1 MTAQV
6 VDTRKRA
13 SFSSEAG
20 PVSRQPTIS
29 EGLLHAA
36 PAAALS
42 SAIAD
47 FIHKGGRAPPPFAGR
62 AGDRGP
68 RGAKCRNRSKHKKIE
83 HHQKLPKSPPSN
95 EN

>member
-47 FIHKGGRAPPPFAGR
+47 FIHKGGHPRHSQAGQ
-62 AGDRGP
+62 GTG
-68 RGAKCRNRSKHKKIE
+68 GQEGRSAETEANTKKSNITRSC
-83 HHQKLPKSPPSN
+83 LNSPKQ
-95 EN
+95 